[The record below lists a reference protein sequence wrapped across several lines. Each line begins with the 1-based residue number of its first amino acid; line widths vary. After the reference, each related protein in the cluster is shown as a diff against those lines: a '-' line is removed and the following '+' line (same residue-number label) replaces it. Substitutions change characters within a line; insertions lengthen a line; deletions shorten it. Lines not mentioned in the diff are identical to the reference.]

1 MQSPAQLSLSLAFA
15 TLICS
20 FLGCAAL
27 GRNSQATFAPAFD
40 SPALTVGSS
49 PDEPLPTDSNYQTA
63 GTTPAKLE
71 FLEPYQPG
79 KVPVVLIH
87 GLASSPK
94 DWADAIGFLR
104 AAPGFDD
111 RFQIWTSGYPTGQ
124 GFLQSSAALR
134 SQLRTAISTL
144 DPQRTDPALHRIVLV
159 GHSMGGL
166 IAKLQITHSDQQV
179 WSRLANRPLEEIVTT
194 DATRAFLAETC
205 YFDPSPDVRRGV
217 MISSPLCASLSSSAP
232 VGHCVSPF
240 IQPPP
245 RQTAIHE
252 QLMRD
257 NPHTFN
263 PLVERRFPTSVDMLV
278 PSSPLLDAMREMR
291 LRPCVALHT
300 ILGVSHPLS

>member
-1 MQSPAQLSLSLAFA
+1 MRSSAQRCLSPAFVAV
-15 TLICS
+15 ICS
-20 FLGCAAL
+20 LLGCAAL
-27 GRNSQATFAPAFD
+27 GRNSQTALPPAFD
-40 SPALTVGSS
+40 SPALTVGAL
-49 PDEPLPTDSNYQTA
+49 PDESLPTDSNDQPA

-71 FLEPYQPG
+71 FLDPYQPG

-87 GLASSPK
+87 GLGSTPK

-111 RFQIWTSGYPTGQ
+111 RFQIWTFGYPTGQ
-124 GFLQSSAALR
+124 GFLQSAAALR

-205 YFDPSPDVRRGV
+205 YFDPSPDVARVAMPASTHRG
-217 MISSPLCASLSSSAP
+217 SLSSSAI
-232 VGHCVSPF
+232 VGHCVSTF
-240 IQPPP
+240 IRPTQ
-245 RQTAIHE
+245 RQSTIHE

-263 PLVERRFPTSVDMLV
+263 PVVERRFPTSIDMLV

-300 ILGVSHPLS
+300 ILGVSHPL